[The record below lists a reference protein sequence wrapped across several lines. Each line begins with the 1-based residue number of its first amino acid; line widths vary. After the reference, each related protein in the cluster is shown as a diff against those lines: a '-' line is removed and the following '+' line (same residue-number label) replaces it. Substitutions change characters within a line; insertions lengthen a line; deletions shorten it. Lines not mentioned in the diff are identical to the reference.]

1 MILIDGSVRTDQF
14 STRKSFAGKLTQ
26 CTENYGVTVMSKAL
40 NYDPKLSVE
49 MAGIRFNNPVIGA
62 SGTFGYG
69 LEFAELIDLNKIGGF
84 VTKGLSSKPL
94 SGNPPARIVETHGGM
109 LNAIGLQNIGARAFI
124 KEKLPKLRAYDTRI
138 IANVFGYSDDE
149 YIEAITILNDGEG
162 ISAYELN
169 ISCPNVKE
177 GGIVIGNSPDAAAR
191 LTERAKRASSRP
203 LIVKLSPNVTD
214 VTVLARA
221 IVQAGADCLSLINTI
236 VGMSIDVVTRRPRL
250 NYGTGGLSGPAIRP
264 IAVRMVYEVAGAVDV
279 PIIGIGGIAS
289 ATDALE
295 FIITGATA
303 IQIGTANYYDPQV
316 TIKVIED
323 LSRHCDRQN
332 IPRIADLAGSIS
344 RTT

>member
-1 MILIDGSVRTDQF
+1 MSETTDH
-14 STRKSFAGKLTQ
+14 
-26 CTENYGVTVMSKAL
+26 
-40 NYDPKLSVE
+40 DPKLSVE
-49 MAGIRFNNPVIGA
+49 IAGIRFNNPVIGA

-69 LEFAELIDLNKIGGF
+69 LEFAELIDLNRIGGF
-84 VTKGLSSKPL
+84 VTKGLSAKPL
-94 SGNPPARIVETHGGM
+94 AGNPPARIVETHGGM

-124 KEKLPKLRAYDTRI
+124 QEKLPQLKAYETRI

-191 LTERAKRASSRP
+191 LTEKAKRASARP

-221 IVQAGADCLSLINTI
+221 IAQAGADSLSLINTI
-236 VGMSIDVVTRRPRL
+236 VGMSVDVIKRRPRL

-264 IAVRMVYEVAGAVDV
+264 IAVRMVHEVAGAVDL

-289 ATDALE
+289 ASDALE
-295 FIITGATA
+295 FLIAGATA

-316 TIKVIED
+316 TIKTID
-323 LSRHCDRQN
+323 GLSRHCESQR
-332 IPRIADLAGSIS
+332 IARIADLTRSIS
-344 RTT
+344 RN